1 MRFRQQPPLH
11 KLIPALRSWF
21 QTELGQEL
29 LAAERAQIE
38 RLLPTLFGY
47 HLLQLGIDSQICLY
61 DSSPVSHKFIVA
73 PALELGL
80 GQNSVIAANEE
91 LPLERNSLDVVVL
104 HHALDFAQSPHQ
116 VLREAARVLRPGG
129 HLLVLGFNP
138 LSLWGLYSRLCRR
151 RSEVP
156 WCGHFI
162 SHWRLSDWLTLVEL
176 VEVKLITDF
185 FLPPMA
191 AGKWRQ
197 RFSALERYAKPGR
210 SNHGAFSLMVA
221 RKDVVGMTPIQ
232 PEWRRR
238 KLISLPIPEPSARGK
253 HCRENREF
261 R

>member
-1 MRFRQQPPLH
+1 MKFRPQPPLH
-11 KLIPALRSWF
+11 KLIPALRAWF

-29 LAAERAQIE
+29 LEAEREQVA

-47 HLLQLGIDSQICLY
+47 HLLQLGIDSQIRLF

-80 GQNSVIAANEE
+80 DRNSIIAANEE
-91 LPLERNSLDVVVL
+91 LPIENNCLDVVLL

-129 HLLVLGFNP
+129 HLLILGFNP
-138 LSLWGLYSRLCRR
+138 LSLWGFYHRIGRR
-151 RSEVP
+151 RAEVP

-162 SHWRLSDWLTLVEL
+162 SHWRLGDWLSLVEL
-176 VEVKLITDF
+176 TEVKLVTDYF
-185 FLPPMA
+185 RPPFE
-191 AGKWRQ
+191 GHKWRH
-197 RFSALERYAKPGR
+197 RFRCLERFGRAGR
-210 SNHGAFSLMVA
+210 SNHGAFVLMVA

-238 KLISLPIPEPSARGK
+238 KLISLPLPEATARGK
-253 HCRENREF
+253 HCRENR
-261 R
+261 